1 MNKAITPEY
10 LPSVDESEIAGY
22 QIMRSTADRNL
33 FNVFSVDSKG
43 ELLACVEVDLSFEKA
58 SALVE
63 VVNKEYYPYVP
74 TPTEVAF
81 VEVGGTTKVYNIT
94 SK

>member
-1 MNKAITPEY
+1 MNKVITTEY

-22 QIMRSTADRNL
+22 QIMRSTADQNL

-74 TPTEVAF
+74 SPTELVSIELAGQQRIFDVA
-81 VEVGGTTKVYNIT
+81 KD
-94 SK
+94 

>member
-1 MNKAITPEY
+1 MQNTNHSEY
-10 LPSVDESEIAGY
+10 PPTIDESEIAGY
-22 QIMRSTADRNL
+22 QIMRSTADQNL

-74 TPTEVAF
+74 TPTETIF
-81 VEVGGTTKVYNIT
+81 IEIGGESKVYNIT
-94 SK
+94 AK